1 MNTVEFARL
10 VAEIVSRHIL
20 NAVCGGSEVSPKAD
34 DGGIAERLLKE
45 LLSYTGA
52 ADEGTLNHTH
62 GDHIRSGVVNAV
74 AELLITAKETGGLP
88 GNVNATKT
96 TLNPE
101 AEAERRR
108 RGAAAAALL
117 ASGKHKYNYCD
128 TIQSNR
134 RAQTSQNKKYEVPKF
149 VRRKSNYKY
158 TEATAEDEK
167 RTSQDGVKNKA
178 NSRAVIKARVRP
190 KLDKLG
196 NGKEEGTEN
205 TKNVTRNVRLKKTI
219 DSRTDQNRPTN
230 VIKTNQSSKL
240 EARKTVGEGVKF
252 RNSRNI
258 LAIKTRDRIPR
269 QVAISDNVVKNT
281 KSIKQSKV
289 VSDVSSQLQKNI
301 LKRKAAVVVEP
312 DKTRKVQI
320 EKTIGSLTH
329 QKRPTNGN
337 RTKNASKVDAQ
348 KTVGED
354 AKSGINKIGDNFE
367 NNMRSQKR
375 SNARKTV
382 SAFTT
387 DNNRKSGTTG
397 ALLKEVVKTSG
408 TRGKIDPPED
418 AEENNKHRKLINS
431 KRNSLGTNSVVEK
444 SKTTGTR
451 NISSVVKKS
460 KNLTTRNDV
469 VKPRVFEKRDETTLL
484 KTSARNG
491 INELVDTAETIE
503 TSGTSTDVRYDD
515 GGGGGK
521 KTVLSETQISP
532 AIDYHDDTSLTD
544 TRDRINDT
552 KKIFS
557 VSETI
562 GSLGISADVR
572 DDDGG
577 GGGKKMVLSENQ
589 ISPAIDY
596 RDDASLTDTRDGI
609 NESIDT
615 KRIFSVAETIDSP
628 RAPVDVR
635 DDDGRETGRNRIS
648 ERNQDETEHKT
659 TKPTA
664 VDGAGSRRTN
674 NSCTDDDIYK
684 LRMTCVVG
692 QLDQCQNQ
700 VSYESY

>member
-1 MNTVEFARL
+1 
-10 VAEIVSRHIL
+10 
-20 NAVCGGSEVSPKAD
+20 VCGGSEVSPKAD
-34 DGGIAERLLKE
+34 DDGIAERLLNE

-88 GNVNATKT
+88 GNVNAAKT
-96 TLNPE
+96 TLSPE

-128 TIQSNR
+128 TIKSNR

-149 VRRKSNYKY
+149 VRRKSNHKH

-167 RTSQDGVKNKA
+167 RTLQDGVKNKV
-178 NSRAVIKARVRP
+178 NSRAVIKAPVRT

-196 NGKEEGTEN
+196 NGKEQGTEN

-219 DSRTDQNRPTN
+219 DSRTDQKRPTN
-230 VIKTNQSSKL
+230 IIRTIQSLKL
-240 EARKTVGEGVKF
+240 EARKTVGEGVKS

-269 QVAISDNVVKNT
+269 QMAISDDAVKNT
-281 KSIKQSKV
+281 KSIKQRKV
-289 VSDVSSQLQKNI
+289 VSGVSSQLQKNI
-301 LKRKAAVVVEP
+301 FKPKPVAVDEPNKA
-312 DKTRKVQI
+312 RKVQI
-320 EKTIGSLTH
+320 EKTIGFSIH
-329 QKRPTNGN
+329 QKRSTNGN

-354 AKSGINKIGDNFE
+354 VKSGINKIGDNFQ

-382 SAFTT
+382 STFTT
-387 DNNRKSGTTG
+387 DNNRKSVTTG
-397 ALLKEVVKTSG
+397 ALLKKVVKTSG
-408 TRGKIDPPED
+408 TREKIDPPAD
-418 AEENNKHRKLINS
+418 VEENNKHRKLINS
-431 KRNSLGTNSVVEK
+431 KRNILDTNSVAEK

-451 NISSVVKKS
+451 NNSSVVKKS

-469 VKPRVFEKRDETTLL
+469 GRPRLVKKRDETTLL
-484 KTSARNG
+484 KMSA
-491 INELVDTAETIE
+491 TAETVD
-503 TSGTSTDVRYDD
+503 TPGTSADVRNDD
-515 GGGGGK
+515 GGVGGK

-532 AIDYHDDTSLTD
+532 AIDYHDDASLTA
-544 TRDRINDT
+544 TRDRINDSIDT

-557 VSETI
+557 VLETI
-562 GSLGISADVR
+562 NTLGISADVR

-577 GGGKKMVLSENQ
+577 VGGKKTVPSENQ
-589 ISPAIDY
+589 NSPAIDY

-609 NESIDT
+609 NEPIDT

-628 RAPVDVR
+628 REPVDVR
-635 DDDGRETGRNRIS
+635 DDNGRENERNRING
-648 ERNQDETEHKT
+648 RNQDETENKT

-664 VDGAGSRRTN
+664 VDGAGSRRTD

-684 LRMTCVVG
+684 LRMTCVAG
-692 QLDQCQNQ
+692 KLDQCKNQ
-700 VSYESY
+700 VSYESYYT